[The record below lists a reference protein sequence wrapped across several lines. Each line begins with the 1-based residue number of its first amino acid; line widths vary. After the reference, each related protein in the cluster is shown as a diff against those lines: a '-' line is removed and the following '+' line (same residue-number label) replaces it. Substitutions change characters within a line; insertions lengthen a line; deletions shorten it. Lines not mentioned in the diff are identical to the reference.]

1 MMNQVFDDIET
12 CHRDSDRAHAI
23 ESGRRAIVRR
33 FYVRVAFARPAFSRF
48 SGGASFFFAVFL
60 PSARFF
66 AFFRLKNALISFF
79 VKFSQKTNASTAVV
93 IERRIP

>member
-1 MMNQVFDDIET
+1 MMNQVFDDTET

-23 ESGRRAIVRR
+23 ESGRRAFVCR
-33 FYVRVAFARPAFSRF
+33 FYVRPAFASPAFSRF
-48 SGGASFFFAVFL
+48 SGGASFFLPFFFAVGAIFC
-60 PSARFF
+60 FF
-66 AFFRLKNALISFF
+66 PVEKRANILF